1 MQKDFLC
8 KQFRENNKWLEFCGR
23 LNKSGLF
30 VDIAVYY
37 GRAYQGCVMIPSRYN
52 VQRSGWSSFQKGLG
66 LFLLG
71 KSHYKVI
78 PDTTVGWFGGQKG
91 QLIINGN

>member
-8 KQFRENNKWLEFCGR
+8 KQFRENKWLEFCGR

-52 VQRSGWSSFQKGLG
+52 VQRFGWSSFQKGLG
-66 LFLLG
+66 LFLFIG
-71 KSHYKVI
+71 EKSLQG
-78 PDTTVGWFGGQKG
+78 DS
-91 QLIINGN
+91 